1 MLVSIIARRIAHSI
15 FLLLAVL
22 TFTFIM
28 IHLVPGSPVD
38 YLTDSRLSPET
49 IATIRKDLGMDATLP
64 SQYFRWL
71 KNFLTGDFGYSFS
84 QQRPV
89 AGVLR
94 DAIPA
99 TLMLTVSAFLLELAL
114 GVFFGV
120 LAAINYRR
128 KVGHFINIIALTL
141 FGIPEFWLG
150 LMAILV
156 FSIEWHVFPSGQT
169 VTLGSGSVH
178 LFSHLADLLHHLILP
193 VLVLALGSAAYTT
206 RFVRGNM
213 LGILQKDFILQSRL
227 FGISSKTIYFKYA
240 LKNTLLP
247 VVTLIGLG
255 FPFLLSGSLVVE
267 YLFSWPGMGWL
278 TFHAV
283 LTRDYPVILASTTL
297 IAIMVILGNLF
308 SDLLYPLVDPRIKY
322 AGKVESHSLNATK
335 KGKEWER
342 QMTGAKSV
350 RGGLDR

>member
-1 MLVSIIARRIAHSI
+1 MGKMLISIVFRRIAHSI
-15 FLLLAVL
+15 ILLLAVL
-22 TFTFIM
+22 TFTFLM

-38 YLTDSRLSPET
+38 YLTDSRLPPKT
-49 IATIRKDLGMDATLP
+49 IAIVQKNLGLNASLP
-64 SQYFRWL
+64 VQYFQWL

-89 AGVLR
+89 ASVLR

-99 TLMLTVSAFLLELAL
+99 TLMLTLSAFLLELAL

-120 LAAINYRR
+120 LAAINDRR
-128 KVGHFINIIALTL
+128 KVGHFINIMALTI

-156 FSIEWHVFPSGQT
+156 FSIKWHLFPSGQT
-169 VTLGSGSVH
+169 VTLGSGNVH
-178 LFSHLADLLHHLILP
+178 FFAHLADLLHHLVLP

-227 FGISSKTIYFKYA
+227 FGIPSGIIYFKYA

-297 IAIMVILGNLF
+297 IAFLVILGNLF
-308 SDLLYPLVDPRIKY
+308 SDVLYPLVDPRIKY
-322 AGKVESHSLNATK
+322 TGK
-335 KGKEWER
+335 
-342 QMTGAKSV
+342 M
-350 RGGLDR
+350 D

>member
-1 MLVSIIARRIAHSI
+1 MLISIVFRRIAHSVI
-15 FLLLAVL
+15 LLLAVL
-22 TFTFIM
+22 TFTFLM

-38 YLTDSRLSPET
+38 YLTDPRLPPKT
-49 IATIRKDLGMDATLP
+49 IAIIQKNLGLDAPLP
-64 SQYFRWL
+64 MQYLHWL
-71 KNFLTGDFGYSFS
+71 RNFVTGDFGYSFS
-84 QQRPV
+84 QQRSV
-89 AGVLR
+89 AAVFK

-99 TLMLTVSAFLLELAL
+99 TLVLTVSAFVLELAL
-114 GVFFGV
+114 GIFFGV

-128 KVGHFINIIALTL
+128 KVGHFINIVSLTF

-156 FSIEWHVFPSGQT
+156 FSIKWHVFPSGQT
-169 VTLGSGSVH
+169 ATLGSSNIH
-178 LFSHLADLLHHLILP
+178 LFLHLADLLRHLVLP

-213 LGILQKDFILQSRL
+213 LGILQKDFILQNRL
-227 FGISSKTIYFKYA
+227 LGISSKKIYFKYA

-297 IAIMVILGNLF
+297 IAILVILGNLF

-322 AGKVESHSLNATK
+322 TGK
-335 KGKEWER
+335 
-342 QMTGAKSV
+342 M
-350 RGGLDR
+350 DR

>member
-1 MLVSIIARRIAHSI
+1 MLISIILKRIAHSAV
-15 FLLLAVL
+15 LLLAVL
-22 TFTFIM
+22 TFTFLI

-38 YLTDSRLSPET
+38 YLTDPRLSPET
-49 IATIRKDLGMDATLP
+49 VATIQKDIGMDAPLP
-64 SQYFRWL
+64 VQYFHWL

-84 QQRPV
+84 QQRRV
-89 AGVLR
+89 ADVLKN
-94 DAIPA
+94 AIPS
-99 TLMLTVSAFLLELAL
+99 TLVLTVSAFLLELTL

-120 LAAINYRR
+120 LAAIYYR
-128 KVGHFINIIALTL
+128 KKLGHFINIISLTL

-156 FSIEWHVFPSGQT
+156 FSIKWHLFPTGQT
-169 VTLGSGSVH
+169 ATIGIRH
-178 LFSHLADLLHHLILP
+178 TYLFSHVLDLLHHLVLP

-213 LGILQKDFILQSRL
+213 LGILQKDFISQSRL
-227 FGISSKTIYFKYA
+227 LGIPSKTIYFKYA

-255 FPFLLSGSLVVE
+255 FPFLLGGSLVVE

-283 LTRDYPVILASTTL
+283 LTRDYPVILTNTTL
-297 IAIMVILGNLF
+297 VAILVIFGNLF
-308 SDLLYPLVDPRIKY
+308 SDVLYPLVDPRIRY
-322 AGKVESHSLNATK
+322 
-335 KGKEWER
+335 
-342 QMTGAKSV
+342 TGNY
-350 RGGLDR
+350 DR

>member
-1 MLVSIIARRIAHSI
+1 MLISIILKRIAHSI
-15 FLLLAVL
+15 VLLLAVL
-22 TFTFIM
+22 TFTFLI

-38 YLTDSRLSPET
+38 YLTDPRLSPET
-49 IATIRKDLGMDATLP
+49 IATIQKNIGADDSLP
-64 SQYFRWL
+64 IQYVHWL

-89 AGVLR
+89 TDVLK

-99 TLMLTVSAFLLELAL
+99 TLVLTVSAFLLELML
-114 GVFFGV
+114 GIFFGV
-120 LAAINYRR
+120 LAAINYHQRL
-128 KVGHFINIIALTL
+128 GHFINLVSLTL

-150 LMAILV
+150 LMAILL
-156 FSIEWHVFPSGQT
+156 FSIKWHLFPTGQT
-169 VTLGSGSVH
+169 ATVGMHHAPFLSY
-178 LFSHLADLLHHLILP
+178 LLDLLHHLVLP

-213 LGILQKDFILQSRL
+213 LGILQKDFISQSRL
-227 FGISSKTIYFKYA
+227 LGIPSRKIFFKYA

-255 FPFLLSGSLVVE
+255 FPFLLGGSLVVE

-283 LTRDYPVILASTTL
+283 LTRDYPVILANTTL
-297 IAIMVILGNLF
+297 VAILVILGNLF
-308 SDLLYPLVDPRIKY
+308 SDVLYPLVDPRIRY
-322 AGKVESHSLNATK
+322 
-335 KGKEWER
+335 
-342 QMTGAKSV
+342 TGNY
-350 RGGLDR
+350 DR